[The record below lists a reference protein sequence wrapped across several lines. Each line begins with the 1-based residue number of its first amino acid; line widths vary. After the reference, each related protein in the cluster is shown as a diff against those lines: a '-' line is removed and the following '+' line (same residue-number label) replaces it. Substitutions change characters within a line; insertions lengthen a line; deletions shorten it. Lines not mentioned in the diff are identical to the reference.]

1 VAVENMLIFGILY
14 ILLSTLIGL
23 TLAILLDQKIRNE
36 GVLRTIYLYP
46 MAISFIVTGV
56 IWQWIL
62 NPGLGIQTFM
72 RNLGFETFTFDW
84 LVQNDYGHLLRGDR
98 RSVAGVGLHHGPVP
112 GRAARHQHR
121 HRERGQDR
129 RRKARGRPTAM
140 SFCRSCG
147 RCSSRPSWCRRTWRS
162 RATTWSWR

>member
-62 NPGLGIQTFM
+62 NPGLGIQK
-72 RNLGFETFTFDW
+72 LHA
-84 LVQNDYGHLLRGDR
+84 Q
-98 RSVAGVGLHHGPVP
+98 SGL
-112 GRAARHQHR
+112 
-121 HRERGQDR
+121 
-129 RRKARGRPTAM
+129 
-140 SFCRSCG
+140 
-147 RCSSRPSWCRRTWRS
+147 
-162 RATTWSWR
+162 